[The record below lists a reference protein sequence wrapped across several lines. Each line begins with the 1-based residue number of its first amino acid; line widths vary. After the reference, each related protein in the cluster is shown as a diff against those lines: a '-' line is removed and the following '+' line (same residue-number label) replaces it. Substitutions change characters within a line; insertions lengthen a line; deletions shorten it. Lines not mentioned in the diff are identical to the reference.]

1 MSDGYQ
7 VVMAD
12 LLSASG
18 VFADESTALS
28 EAVSG
33 AGPSAPDGGDSVI
46 NSALPEALRAAVLT
60 TSQLAA
66 VIDSH
71 AQKLRT
77 AYDRYHDAEETNTQL
92 CQQLTRLLPGT

>member
-1 MSDGYQ
+1 M
-7 VVMAD
+7 VMAD

-18 VFADESTALS
+18 VFADESTTLS
-28 EAVSG
+28 QAVSG
-33 AGPSAPDGGDSVI
+33 EGPSAPDGGDAVI
-46 NSALPEALRAAVLT
+46 NSALPEALRAAVVT

-71 AQKLRT
+71 AHKLRT
-77 AYDRYHDAEETNTQL
+77 AYGRYHDAEETSAQL

>member
-18 VFADESTALS
+18 VFADESRTLS
-28 EAVSG
+28 EAVADG
-33 AGPSAPDGGDSVI
+33 GPRAPDGGDAVI
-46 NSALPEALRAAVLT
+46 NAALPDALRAAVLT
-60 TSQLAA
+60 TGQLAA

-92 CQQLTRLLPGT
+92 CQQLTKLVSGT